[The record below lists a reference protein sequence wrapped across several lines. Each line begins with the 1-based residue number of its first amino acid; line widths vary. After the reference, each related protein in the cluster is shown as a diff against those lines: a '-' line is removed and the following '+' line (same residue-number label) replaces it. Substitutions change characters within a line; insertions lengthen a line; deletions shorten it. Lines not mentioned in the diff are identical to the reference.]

1 MPRQPSLTFRSQ
13 VLRRKVWMLE
23 AKKQGL
29 RPGRA
34 SKLTSILLKLKKKVK
49 YMNRQQHRGEFRDSL
64 RRVFQIE
71 DEFQLKQWTNYIT
84 QHQQSARAA
93 GLKWA
98 TDCYLKNDWAGQPVP
113 SSQALNDI
121 LLHLVKVPGYD
132 YSSWSRSRLC
142 CEAQSLLH
150 FSDSIP
156 LELGT
161 EAFKKARV
169 RMIADMMFQDA
180 LQQEFAKGFSVTD
193 EELAEARQ
201 ALFPADDR
209 RWSLLALEMTPWF
222 YNEKNFEWSG
232 IQNWT
237 GVKEHELPLRIRGT
251 TSARRSLLT
260 TQDTDNSGKLRSND
274 DESTATSMNGQTF
287 GNGDTVM
294 EDFAVGTQDD
304 EHDRCENSIG
314 FNVLSSDRVQ
324 FGDPFPAPDD
334 YPWALD
340 GWGSQSTME

>member
-1 MPRQPSLTFRSQ
+1 M
-13 VLRRKVWMLE
+13 
-23 AKKQGL
+23 
-29 RPGRA
+29 
-34 SKLTSILLKLKKKVK
+34 
-49 YMNRQQHRGEFRDSL
+49 
-64 RRVFQIE
+64 
-71 DEFQLKQWTNYIT
+71 
-84 QHQQSARAA
+84 
-93 GLKWA
+93 
-98 TDCYLKNDWAGQPVP
+98 
-113 SSQALNDI
+113 
-121 LLHLVKVPGYD
+121 
-132 YSSWSRSRLC
+132 
-142 CEAQSLLH
+142 LH
-150 FSDSIP
+150 FYDSIP
-156 LELGT
+156 LGIGT

-169 RMIADMMFQDA
+169 RMIADMIFQDA
-180 LQQEFAKGFSVTD
+180 LQQELAKGFSVTD

-251 TSARRSLLT
+251 TIARRSLLT
-260 TQDTDNSGKLRSND
+260 TQGTGNSGKLRSND
-274 DESTATSMNGQTF
+274 DESTATSMNGHTL

-340 GWGSQSTME
+340 GWGSQPTME